1 MNKLGKSAEKSNK
14 NDLGLGKKKSPSN
27 ETLN

>member
-14 NDLGLGKKKSPSN
+14 NDLSLEKKKAPSN

>member
-14 NDLGLGKKKSPSN
+14 NDLGLENKKALSI